1 MYGIAHSI
9 IEGPI
14 IYLFA
19 CDALAEL
26 GFVRLI
32 RYLLGFKH
40 LGDKV
45 NETLL
50 CFLELSSHCDN
61 VLLAFVSNPPQ
72 RFNLSGFICE
82 VSHGEVDYIS
92 YQTIPGIAICLEW
105 LNGCLR

>member
-45 NETLL
+45 NKALL

-61 VLLAFVSNPPQ
+61 VSRAFVSNPPQ
-72 RFNLSGFICE
+72 TFYLSGSIRE
-82 VSHGEVDYIS
+82 ASHGEVDCIG

-105 LNGCLR
+105 LSGCLR